1 MVKIFWIRLVVTFA
15 IFTGLVAPAQAGFG
29 PSLVFD
35 ANTGEV
41 LVSDRAGQPWY
52 PASLTKLMTAYV
64 TFKALRNG
72 QISLNQKLRVSKYA
86 SRRPPSKIGIRAG
99 RSVTVDFALKSIL
112 IHSANDMAVVLA
124 EGVGGSVAGFANRM
138 NREAKRLGMTG
149 SRFVNPHGLHDKRQV
164 STARDL
170 GILATTILLEFPQYK
185 KYFNAPNMRVGK
197 RRLKNRNKLM
207 RRVEW
212 IDGMKTGYLCASG
225 YNLIASARVN
235 GRRLISISLGA
246 RSGAG
251 RDEYSKTLLEWSAN
265 GASRSSLRLA
275 RIRNLKGSATNISS
289 QVCKKPRR
297 VTWGKQAELSG
308 WGVSLGEY
316 KSAYSADAVL
326 QGRVLVSRQF
336 ISTGKLGVYRSV
348 QPRRYVAMLSQM
360 RQAES
365 LTLCNYLRRRN
376 AFCEVLTPQT
386 FAAYLQ
392 QRAIRKTSGTK
403 QRRKQNFNRHKSAA
417 DSR

>member
-1 MVKIFWIRLVVTFA
+1 LVKRAWIKLVLTITLIA
-15 IFTGLVAPAQAGFG
+15 GLVSPVQAGFG

-41 LVSDRAGQPWY
+41 LVADRAGVPWY

-64 TFKALRNG
+64 TFKAIRNG
-72 QISLNQKLRVSKYA
+72 QISLNQKLRVSKNA

-99 RSVTVDFALKSIL
+99 RSVTVDFALKAIL
-112 IHSANDMAVVLA
+112 VHSANDMAVVLA
-124 EGVGGSVAGFANRM
+124 ENIGGSVAGFADRM
-138 NREAKRLGMTG
+138 NREARRLGMTG
-149 SRFVNPHGLHDKRQV
+149 SRFTNPHGLFDRRQV
-164 STARDL
+164 TTARDM
-170 GILATTILLEFPQYK
+170 GILATTILLEFPQYRK
-185 KYFNAPNMRVGK
+185 FFNAPNMRVGK

-207 RRVEW
+207 RRVKW

-225 YNLIASARVN
+225 FNLVASARVN

-251 RDEYSKTLLEWSAN
+251 RDEYSKILLEWGAN
-265 GASRSSLRLA
+265 GASRSNLRLA
-275 RIRNLKGSATNISS
+275 RIRNVGGTPKNIST
-289 QVCKKPRR
+289 QVCKKRQR
-297 VTWGKQAELSG
+297 VLWGKQQELGG

-316 KSAYSADAVL
+316 KSAYTADAVL
-326 QGRVLVSRQF
+326 QGRVLISRQF
-336 ISTGKLGVYRSV
+336 VSTGKIGVFRSI

-360 RQAES
+360 QQAES

-386 FAAYLQ
+386 FAAYL
-392 QRAIRKTSGTK
+392 RARAVSKPTGKTP
-403 QRRKQNFNRHKSAA
+403 RPRQNFNRHPVA
-417 DSR
+417 DNR